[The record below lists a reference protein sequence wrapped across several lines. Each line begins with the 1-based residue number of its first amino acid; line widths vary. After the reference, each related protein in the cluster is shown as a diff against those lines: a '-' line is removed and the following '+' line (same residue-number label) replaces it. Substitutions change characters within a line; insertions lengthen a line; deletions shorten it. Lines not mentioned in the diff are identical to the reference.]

1 MSISQNHKNS
11 HNQHQ
16 LKETILQII
25 VQEKEAFLKNQQRN
39 EDDLSSEQKH
49 LLAEQL
55 LNKNPS
61 QFLFQYGKFLD
72 NQMLKYF
79 QESNKDDD
87 KINLQIENFKKLNDA
102 KLSKAIVKNRR
113 FEALNRLISNG
124 EYFSDSQMQIRNPL
138 LFEQMVGRYMNDQE
152 RDEVAIENL
161 LERHEKISFSSFLME
176 QIEKSHIEKKRLK
189 QEEYENSLIEEEDS
203 ESDEEEDET
212 EQNEENEENEQETE
226 PNERYIKIDSNEK
239 NMLREEFKKIMY
251 EKFLSGEDAEYFD
264 YSKVDSNV
272 EFDSKVEDDRDEEDK
287 YFDSEEAD

>member
-1 MSISQNHKNS
+1 MSISQNDKNS
-11 HNQHQ
+11 HDQHQ
-16 LKETILQII
+16 LKERILQTI
-25 VQEKEAFLKNQQRN
+25 VQEKEAFFKNQQRN

-72 NQMLKYF
+72 NEMLKYF
-79 QESNKDDD
+79 QESNKDNDE
-87 KINLQIENFKKLNDA
+87 INLQIENLKKLNDT
-102 KLSKAIVKNRR
+102 KLSKVSVKNRR
-113 FEALNRLISNG
+113 FEALSRLISNG

-152 RDEVAIENL
+152 RNEVAIENL

-189 QEEYENSLIEEEDS
+189 QEEYENSLIEEEEDS
-203 ESDEEEDET
+203 ESDEEEDAT
-212 EQNEENEENEQETE
+212 EQNEENEQETE
-226 PNERYIKIDSNEK
+226 PNQRYIKIDSNEK